1 MAKKLFSDLQ
11 VGMTTERSFVFLPE
25 LVWEYSNLVD
35 DHAPV
40 HLDQAFASSQGFE
53 SKIVHGLFVQSI
65 LSGMLGNKLPGPL
78 SVINQ
83 INMKMH
89 SPVFV
94 GQKVDYKLE
103 ISGITPSVSA
113 VSLTFQGVVD
123 DRLVISGK
131 AICSF
136 PKN

>member
-1 MAKKLFSDLQ
+1 MAKTCFSDLQ
-11 VGMTTERSFVFLPE
+11 VGMTSERSFVFLAE
-25 LVWEYSNLVD
+25 RVLEFSNLVN

-40 HLDQAFASSQGFE
+40 HSDQAFALSQGFE
-53 SKIVHGLFVQSI
+53 GQIVHGLFVQSI
-65 LSGMLGNKLPGPL
+65 LSGMLGNEIPGPL

-89 SPVFV
+89 SPVFI

-103 ISGITPSVSA
+103 ICGLTPSVSA
-113 VSLTFQGVVD
+113 VSLTFQGTVD
-123 DRLVISGK
+123 DRLIISGK